1 MAVWASSKI
10 VQLDVTGVSTLSG
23 IFLAGLFPHVLPF
36 GSDKSTQAAEYEGFT
51 ARFNSLNVRS
61 GSSVSIPRA
70 SAICGEMTGSFRL
83 RAIRPKEPYGGTK
96 LLGSPGEILLDA
108 VHDGLNLPP

>member
-36 GSDKSTQAAEYEGFT
+36 GSDKPTQAAEYEGFT

-70 SAICGEMTGSFRL
+70 SAILRRNDGIVPFTCNPAK
-83 RAIRPKEPYGGTK
+83 RAIWRYEA
-96 LLGSPGEILLDA
+96 SRQPGRDPTGCCA
-108 VHDGLNLPP
+108 